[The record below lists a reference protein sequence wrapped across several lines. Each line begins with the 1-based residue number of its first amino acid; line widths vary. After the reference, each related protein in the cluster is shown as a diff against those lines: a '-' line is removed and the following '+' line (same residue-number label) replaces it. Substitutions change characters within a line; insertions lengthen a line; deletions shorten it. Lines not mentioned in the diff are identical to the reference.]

1 MPKRIGFVFEQVI
14 DPDNCTLAVRE
25 MAKSKPK
32 ITRAQEMKE
41 NAESIGK
48 QISEQLKSGTWEPK
62 PYHAK
67 TIVDGIRGK
76 ERHIKIPC

>member
-14 DPDNCTLAVRE
+14 APDNCTLAVRE

-48 QISEQLKSGTWEPK
+48 QISE
-62 PYHAK
+62 
-67 TIVDGIRGK
+67 
-76 ERHIKIPC
+76 